1 MLEQTPSR
9 WDDNILFDTSV
20 VVSRNKEPEGRKRRE
35 GTWHISVVFSS
46 TSVSQEGRSHELY
59 IRERENDRHD

>member
-20 VVSRNKEPEGRKRRE
+20 AVSRNKEPEGRDEKERCIFLLYSLR
-35 GTWHISVVFSS
+35 HP
-46 TSVSQEGRSHELY
+46 QEGRSHELY
-59 IRERENDRHD
+59 IRERENDHHD